1 MSERVFAIVKPE
13 LLVWARESAGL
24 QLDVAAKKAHLKPE
38 KLDLC
43 EQGKERLTI
52 NQLRAIAKVYK
63 RPLAVFYLS
72 RPPKKFDALRDF
84 RRLLADGEINESPQL
99 KLEVRRAIYRRK
111 VALEMHQEL
120 GSHLPKLEL
129 KLNRENDPE
138 MTAVRVREFLRIR
151 LDEQKGF
158 KTDYDALGRWRSA
171 IESKG
176 ILVFQTS
183 KVAINEMR
191 GFSISEEV
199 LPVIVVNSKDAPYAR
214 IFSMLHELTHLL
226 LKESSLCDLKERNS
240 LYESTQIEAFCNR
253 IAGAVLVPK
262 NSLLNEQLVKKN
274 RHSIE
279 LPDEIVSSLAKGYHV
294 SREVILR
301 RLLITNLIS
310 EDFYR
315 KKRAALQKEHE
326 RHLEATATSERAGF
340 APPDVKAV
348 SEAGRSFV
356 QLVLNSYYQEK
367 ITLSDVSDFLEVR
380 LKHLPKIEKAVQ
392 NKFTEAGAL
401 V

>member
-1 MSERVFAIVKPE
+1 MSDRVLAIVKPE

-24 QLDVAAKKAHLKPE
+24 QLDVAAKKAQLKPA
-38 KLDLC
+38 KLELC

-52 NQLRAIAKVYK
+52 NQLRTLAKVYK

-72 RPPKKFDALRDF
+72 KPPKKFDALRDF
-84 RRLLADGEINESPQL
+84 RRLPADEEITESPQL

-111 VALEMHQEL
+111 VAVEMYQDL
-120 GSHLPKLEL
+120 GIQLPKLDSKL
-129 KLNRENDPE
+129 KRENDPE
-138 MTAVRVREFLRIR
+138 MTALQVRDFLGIT
-151 LDEQKGF
+151 LDEQKKF
-158 KTDYDALGRWRSA
+158 KTEYEALGRWRAA
-171 IESKG
+171 IEAKG
-176 ILVFQTS
+176 VLVFQAS
-183 KVAINEMR
+183 KVSLNEMR
-191 GFSISEEV
+191 GFSISEAI
-199 LPVIVVNSKDAPYAR
+199 LPVIVVNSKDSPYAR

-226 LKESSLCDLKERNS
+226 LRESSLCDLRERN
-240 LYESTQIEAFCNR
+240 LTYETTQIEAFCNS

-262 NSLLNEQLVKKN
+262 KALLNEQAVQLN
-274 RHSIE
+274 RLSPE
-279 LPDEIVSSLAKGYHV
+279 WADEIISSLARGYHV

-301 RLLITNLIS
+301 RLLITNLTS
-310 EDFYR
+310 EEFYR
-315 KKRAALQKEHE
+315 RKRAALQREHE
-326 RHLEATATSERAGF
+326 RYLAGIATSGKAGF

-356 QLVLNSYYQEK
+356 QLVLDSYYQEK

-392 NKFTEAGAL
+392 NKIAEAGAL